1 MFLGVPFNIAS
12 YAALTMI
19 IAKIAGY
26 EPGEFIHTLGDVHI
40 YHDHLEQVKEQLTRE
55 PKPFPRLVLSEKI
68 TDLENFRPEMVTL
81 EGYDPHPPLRAS
93 MTVAGGFNEKDR
105 VKFTKNDK

>member
-1 MFLGVPFNIAS
+1 
-12 YAALTMI
+12 MI
-19 IAKIAGY
+19 IAKTAGY

-81 EGYDPHPPLRAS
+81 EGYDPHPPLRAP
-93 MTVAGGFNEKDR
+93 MTVAGGFDEKDR